1 VYPAGK
7 RCGGATRS
15 SGLADDG
22 RDEGGEDEEVRVERD
37 VERQPGQPGGER
49 VLQEVEPDQ

>member
-1 VYPAGK
+1 LRRG
-7 RCGGATRS
+7 RLGCQS